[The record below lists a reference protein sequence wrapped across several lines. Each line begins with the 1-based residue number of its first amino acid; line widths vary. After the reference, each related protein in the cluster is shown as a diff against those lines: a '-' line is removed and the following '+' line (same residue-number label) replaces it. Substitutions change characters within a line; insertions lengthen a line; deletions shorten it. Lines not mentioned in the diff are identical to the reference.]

1 MGNFAR
7 FALTI
12 GAAALIAG
20 CGGSQPPIASWRGGS
35 NIRTATANREV
46 PHSSWI
52 TAGKSGQDLLYVS
65 NGNGI
70 VNIYD
75 YSTQELIG
83 ELIDFTKPE
92 GECTDQKGDVYITDY
107 STGDIDEYAHGA
119 TTATR
124 VINESP
130 YNPDACAIDPKSG
143 DLAVANYSD
152 GGSYTQ
158 GSLAIYAHAKGK
170 PTYYTSNALYQV
182 NGVAYDA
189 HSDLLVTGF
198 YLYSGYYVETSF
210 AYLVAKSKN
219 LQEITLPP
227 PNTYNWGS
235 VAGLGWDGEY
245 FVVSSYEYLYQ
256 YSINIKA
263 ELVGTVVL
271 DGAEIAPAFYER
283 SRKKQATQAA
293 STAYEFGQ
301 NNAVYLYQ
309 YPAGGEPYATITH
322 GIDDPLGVAISLAK

>member
-1 MGNFAR
+1 MENFAR
-7 FALTI
+7 FAFTI
-12 GAAALIAG
+12 GAAGLIAG
-20 CGGSQPPIASWRGGS
+20 CGGSQPPIGGASD
-35 NIRTATANREV
+35 IPTAAAYRSV
-46 PHSSWI
+46 PHSSW
-52 TAGKSGQDLLYVS
+52 TRSGKSGQDLLYVS

-70 VNIYD
+70 VNIYN

-92 GECTDQKGDVYITDY
+92 GECTDRKGDVYITDY

-119 TTATR
+119 TTAMR

-170 PTYYTSNALYQV
+170 PKYYTSKALYQV
-182 NGVAYDA
+182 NGVAYDT
-189 HSDLLVTGF
+189 HGDLLVTGF
-198 YLYSGYYVETSF
+198 YLYSGYYVETAF
-210 AYLVAKSKN
+210 AYLAAKSKN
-219 LQEITLPP
+219 LQAITLPP
-227 PNTYNWGS
+227 PNSSYGWGS
-235 VAGLGWDGEY
+235 VAGLGWDGDY
-245 FVVSSYEYLYQ
+245 FVVASYQNLYQ

-263 ELVGTVVL
+263 ELVGTVEL
-271 DGAEIAPAFYER
+271 NGAEIAPAFYER
-283 SRKKQATQAA
+283 NRKKQATQAA

-301 NNAVYLYQ
+301 NDAAYLYQ
-309 YPAGGEPYATITH
+309 YPAGGKPYATITH

>member
-7 FALTI
+7 FAFTI
-12 GAAALIAG
+12 GAAGLIAG
-20 CGGSQPPIASWRGGS
+20 CGGSQPPIGGGS
-35 NIRTATANREV
+35 DIPRAAAYRSV

-52 TAGKSGQDLLYVS
+52 TAASSSQDLLYVS

-70 VNIYD
+70 VNIYS

-92 GECTDQKGDVYITDY
+92 GECTDRKGDVYITDY
-107 STGDIDEYAHGA
+107 STSDIDEYAHGA
-119 TTATR
+119 TTAMR
-124 VINESP
+124 VIKDSS
-130 YNPDACAIDPKSG
+130 YNPVACAIDPKSG

-158 GSLAIYAHAKGK
+158 GSLAIYKHAKGK
-170 PTYYTSNALYQV
+170 PKYYTSKALYQV

-189 HSDLLVTGF
+189 HGDLLVTGF
-198 YLYSGYYVETSF
+198 YLYSGYYVETAF
-210 AYLVAKSKN
+210 AYMVAKSKN
-219 LQEITLPP
+219 LQQITLPP
-227 PNTYNWGS
+227 PYSSDGWGS
-235 VAGLGWDGEY
+235 VAGVVWDGKY
-245 FVVSSYEYLYQ
+245 FGVASYDHLYQ
-256 YSINIKA
+256 YTINIKP
-263 ELVGTVVL
+263 ELIGTVVL
-271 DGAEIAPAFYER
+271 DGAEIAPAFYDR
-283 SRKKQATQAA
+283 NPKKQATQAA

-301 NNAVYLYQ
+301 NDAAYLYQ